1 MASRQDAGKGK
12 AAEAF
17 QGKDKGKGKA
27 LDTTISQPEQAIDP
41 GAPKA
46 QAQDLSF
53 YSIFIILFFYMFIVF
68 VSFFC

>member
-1 MASRQDAGKGK
+1 MSDVPIADQVPSAPMEASMASRQDAGKGK

-41 GAPKA
+41 GAPNA
-46 QAQDLSF
+46 QA
-53 YSIFIILFFYMFIVF
+53 
-68 VSFFC
+68 